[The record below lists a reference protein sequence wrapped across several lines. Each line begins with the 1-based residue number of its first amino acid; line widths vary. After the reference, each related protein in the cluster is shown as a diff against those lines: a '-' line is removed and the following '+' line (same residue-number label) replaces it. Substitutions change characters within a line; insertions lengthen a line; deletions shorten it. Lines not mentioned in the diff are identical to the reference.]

1 MVRPP
6 LLAVLLLAALP
17 LAAQESATF
26 TITRDADTVA
36 SEAFAHAPAE
46 LTGSLT
52 RVSGTVRE
60 RVRYRATIVDDQSAP
75 LLELTAWRADDPEES
90 PARQTVRVIFKDD
103 SVAVDD
109 VNRWGG
115 VMTRVLP
122 TRPAAVPY
130 LNLSIGFLELATR
143 RLAASRVDSLP
154 VPFFNLGGGQ
164 TVVGGVRRL
173 GADSA
178 AVRLGAVEFR
188 VAVDAAG
195 RILGGRVPSQGLLI
209 ARGTAR

>member
-6 LLAVLLLAALP
+6 LLAALLLAALP
-17 LAAQESATF
+17 LAAQEATTF
-26 TITRDADTVA
+26 TITREADTVA

>member
-195 RILGGRVPSQGLLI
+195 CILGGRVPSQGLLI

>member
-6 LLAVLLLAALP
+6 LLAALLLAALP
-17 LAAQESATF
+17 LAAQEATTF

-60 RVRYRATIVDDQSAP
+60 RVRYRATVVDDQSAP

>member
-1 MVRPP
+1 MVHPT
-6 LLAVLLLAALP
+6 LLAAMLVAALP
-17 LAAQESATF
+17 LAAQESSTF

-36 SEAFAHAPAE
+36 SEDFAHGGTE

-60 RVRYRATIVDDQSAP
+60 RVRYRASVVEDQSAP
-75 LLELTAWRADDPEES
+75 LLELTAWRAEDPEES

-143 RLAASRVDSLP
+143 RLAASHADSLP

-164 TVVGGVRRL
+164 TVVGGVRRV

-178 AVRLGAVEFR
+178 AVRLGTVEFR
-188 VAVDAAG
+188 VAVDGAG
-195 RILGGRVPSQGLLI
+195 RILGGQVPSQGLRI
-209 ARGTAR
+209 ARGAPR

>member
-6 LLAVLLLAALP
+6 LLAALLLAALP
-17 LAAQESATF
+17 LAAQEATTF

>member
-6 LLAVLLLAALP
+6 LLAALLLAALP
-17 LAAQESATF
+17 LAAQEATTF

-115 VMTRVLP
+115 VMARVLP

>member
-1 MVRPP
+1 MVRPS
-6 LLAVLLLAALP
+6 LLAAMLLAALP
-17 LAAQESATF
+17 LAAQEATTF

-36 SEAFAHAPAE
+36 SEAFARAATE

-52 RVSGTVRE
+52 RMSGTVRE
-60 RVRYRATIVDDQSAP
+60 RVRYRASVVDDQSAP

-143 RLAASRVDSLP
+143 RLVASRADSLP

-188 VAVDAAG
+188 VAVDEDG
-195 RILGGRVPSQGLLI
+195 RILGGRVPAQGLVI
-209 ARGTAR
+209 ARGAPR

>member
-1 MVRPP
+1 M
-6 LLAVLLLAALP
+6 
-17 LAAQESATF
+17 
-26 TITRDADTVA
+26 
-36 SEAFAHAPAE
+36 
-46 LTGSLT
+46 
-52 RVSGTVRE
+52 RE

>member
-1 MVRPP
+1 MARP
-6 LLAVLLLAALP
+6 LLLAALLAPVLP
-17 LAAQESATF
+17 LAAQEATTF
-26 TITRDADTVA
+26 TITRNADTVA

-52 RVSGTVRE
+52 RVSGAVRE
-60 RVRYRATIVDDQSAP
+60 RVRYRASVVEDQSAP
-75 LLELTAWRADDPEES
+75 LLELTAWRAEDPEES
-90 PARQTVRVIFKDD
+90 PARQTVRVIFKED

-122 TRPAAVPY
+122 TRADAVPY

-143 RLAASRVDSLP
+143 RLAARGADSLP

-188 VAVDAAG
+188 VAVDGTG
-195 RILGGRVPSQGLLI
+195 RILGGEVPSQGLRI
-209 ARGTAR
+209 ARGTPR